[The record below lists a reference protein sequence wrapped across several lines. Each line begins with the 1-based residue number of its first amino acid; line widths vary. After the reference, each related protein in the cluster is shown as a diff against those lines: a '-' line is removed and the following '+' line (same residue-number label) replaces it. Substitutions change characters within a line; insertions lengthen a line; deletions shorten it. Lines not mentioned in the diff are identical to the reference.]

1 MNTREELLNGLNDA
15 VTIIRQLSNIQN
27 RLNQVR
33 GQYKNLKPNKKIG
46 KLLKGLFVLC
56 VLSCVFM
63 LLQMKIWGLITGI
76 IQVAV
81 GCIAVKF
88 IYKKINEKIDA
99 DNQQIVAEN
108 EQVKAKEQAVLNDL
122 QKVQIA
128 YRERVSYWYPD
139 NYCTV
144 DAVEFFQNAVKNYR
158 ADSLKEAINLY
169 ETVLHQKRVEN
180 TQKQALQ
187 EQRFANMANLVMQGA
202 QLGEMSRHNATV
214 EFEWQKANRTLN
226 DIQTRL

>member
-15 VTIIRQLSNIQN
+15 VSIIRQLSNIQN

-56 VLSCVFM
+56 VLSCVMM
-63 LLQMKIWGLITGI
+63 LLQMNIWGLITGI

-81 GCIAVKF
+81 GCIVVKF

-108 EQVKAKEQAVLNDL
+108 EQIKAQEQAVLNDL

-128 YRERVSYWYPD
+128 YRECVSYWL
-139 NYCTV
+139 
-144 DAVEFFQNAVKNYR
+144 
-158 ADSLKEAINLY
+158 SLI
-169 ETVLHQKRVEN
+169 H
-180 TQKQALQ
+180 
-187 EQRFANMANLVMQGA
+187 
-202 QLGEMSRHNATV
+202 
-214 EFEWQKANRTLN
+214 
-226 DIQTRL
+226 I